1 MKIGQ
6 ELPELVKEITQKSIN
21 AYADATGDFNPIHVD
36 EEFAAETP
44 FEGTIAHGFY
54 IFGFLSE
61 LMTRRFGK
69 AWTTGGT
76 VDVRF
81 KRPVRPGD
89 TIRVKA
95 RLGKRETAQGRTT
108 LVFDVSWENQRNE
121 PVIAGQ
127 ATVTEAP

>member
-1 MKIGQ
+1 MEIG
-6 ELPELVKEITQKSIN
+6 ERLPELVKEITQEGIN

-36 EEFAAETP
+36 EDFAGGTP
-44 FEGTIAHGFY
+44 FKGTIAHGFY

-61 LMTRRFGK
+61 LMTGHFSKR
-69 AWTTGGT
+69 WTNSGR

-95 RLGKRETAQGRTT
+95 ALADRETIQDCDY
-108 LVFDVSWENQRNE
+108 LVFDLVWENQMLD
-121 PVIAGQ
+121 PVIEGKAFI
-127 ATVTEAP
+127 AE